1 MMNYT
6 TILFDMNGVLVDDE
20 HLQEEAF
27 RQTLSQLDLSLSA
40 QDYIKFFI
48 GKTDR
53 KGFEDY
59 FQALNLTHDI
69 DSLITQK
76 GKEYERLASSGIQG
90 YVGVKDFIVAA
101 TKQGFSLA
109 VVTSSMKSEAI
120 SVLKGLGLSNYFKV
134 VIAADD
140 VEHGKPDPEGYLK
153 GAAALSAS
161 PQECVVVEDA
171 PSGLKAAK
179 AAGMFSI
186 AVLNTHDSN
195 ELADADIM
203 TQKLSAAL
211 INELV

>member
-1 MMNYT
+1 MNYT

-27 RQTLSQLDLSLSA
+27 RQTLSQLDLSLST
-40 QDYIKFFI
+40 QDYIQFFI

-59 FQALNLTHDI
+59 FQALNLAHDI
-69 DSLITQK
+69 DSLIAQK
-76 GKEYERLASSGIQG
+76 GKEYEKLASSNIQG
-90 YVGVKDFIVAA
+90 YEGVKDFIVAA

-109 VVTSSMKSEAI
+109 IVTSSMKSEAI
-120 SVLKGLGLSNYFKV
+120 SVLNGLGLSNYFKAI
-134 VIAADD
+134 IAADD
-140 VEHGKPDPEGYLK
+140 VGHGKPDPEGYLK

-161 PQECVVVEDA
+161 PQECIVIEDA

-186 AVLNTHDSN
+186 AVLNTHNSN
-195 ELADADIM
+195 ELTDADIM

-211 INELV
+211 VDELI